1 MLRNLNFYAIKAANT
16 GFFGAD
22 LALAAAVVLVIVG
35 AVALRS
41 LAVRHA
47 LR

>member
-1 MLRNLNFYAIKAANT
+1 MLRNLNFYALKAANT

-22 LALAAAVVLVIVG
+22 LALAAAVVLVSIG
-35 AVALRS
+35 AVALIS
-41 LAVRHA
+41 FAVRHA